1 MADLSFEDE
10 DFCFFSTT
18 RTINSRLWFI
28 NNPKLVERIL
38 AYLAKYQETY
48 GVVIYAFVLMGNHYH
63 LLAKFP
69 RKNKALFFRDFNG
82 IVAKLVSRHVK
93 EFEGGKLW
101 ARRVRSQVVPNP
113 EDIKDRFFY
122 AALNPVNAGIA
133 RKLSE
138 YESYNSFQLAL
149 RDRQQTFKVVDW
161 ERYNSRRRFNVEL
174 TPKDFTREY
183 TLRYSRLPTYE
194 DLKKSDYVNKML
206 EELEARR
213 RLLVQKR
220 LTEGKGFAPRELLR
234 KQQPGAKPKSTK
246 TSTRGSHRPLV
257 LTLCRETKERF
268 LDWYFSLRNSYI
280 LASKTFRAGLLT
292 AIFPAGTYRPSNYCS
307 SSSY

>member
-1 MADLSFEDE
+1 M
-10 DFCFFSTT
+10 
-18 RTINSRLWFI
+18 NSRLWFI
-28 NNPKLVERIL
+28 NNSKLVGRIL

-48 GVVIYAFVLMGNHYH
+48 GVVIYAFIIMGNHYH

-69 RKNKALFFRDFNG
+69 RRNKALFFRDFNG
-82 IVAKLVSRHVK
+82 IIAKLVSRHVR

-138 YESYNSFQLAL
+138 YEAYNSIQSAL
-149 RDRQQTFKVVDW
+149 YDRQKTFSVVDW
-161 ERYNSRRRFNVEL
+161 ERYNSRRRFNPEL
-174 TPKDFTREY
+174 TPKDFTKEY
-183 TLRYSRLPTYE
+183 TLRYTRLPSCE
-194 DLKKSDYVNKML
+194 DLIKSEYVTKML

-213 RLLVQKR
+213 RVIVEKR
-220 LTEGKGFAPRELLR
+220 LSEGKGFAPREVLR
-234 KQQPGAKPKSTK
+234 KQQPGARPRSTK

-257 LTLCRETKERF
+257 LTLCRETKQRF
-268 LDWYFSLRNSYI
+268 LDWYFSLRDAFI
-280 LASKTFRAGLLT
+280 LASTKFRAGALT
-292 AIFPAGTYRPSNYCS
+292 TIFPPGTYRPSNFCTATS
-307 SSSY
+307 